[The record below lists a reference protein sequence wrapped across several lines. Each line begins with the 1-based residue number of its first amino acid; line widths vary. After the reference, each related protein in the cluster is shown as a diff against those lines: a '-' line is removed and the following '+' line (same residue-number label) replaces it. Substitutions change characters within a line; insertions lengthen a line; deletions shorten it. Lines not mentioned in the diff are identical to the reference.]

1 MKNLKNN
8 IVLCIDSGHGIQ
20 TETKAKYS
28 PLLGNLQIPS
38 EFCSYNRFRE
48 CRFNRS
54 IAKELVDTLKAYGID
69 ARMVV
74 TEEVQDIS
82 LSTRVAR
89 VNKICDEVGAANVI
103 MVSIHANANGYGTE
117 WNAANGWEIYT
128 TPGKTNSD
136 VLATFIYNR
145 AVKNFPG
152 RKMRPD
158 WIDGDPD
165 KEAKFTVIA
174 GTKCPAVL
182 TENFFYTNQD
192 DLLYLSSD
200 EGRQAIIRTHVEGIL
215 DYINW
220 LENKK

>member
-1 MKNLKNN
+1 MKNLKEK
-8 IVLCIDSGHGIQ
+8 IVVFFDPGHGIQ
-20 TETKAKYS
+20 TELKQKFS
-28 PLLGNLQIPS
+28 PLLGNMDVPVDY
-38 EFCSYNRFRE
+38 CSNGRFRE
-48 CRFNRS
+48 GRFNRS
-54 IAKELVDTLKAYGID
+54 IALELIDTMKAYGID
-69 ARMVV
+69 ARITVP
-74 TEEVQDIS
+74 EEKTDVA

-89 VNKICDEVGAANVI
+89 VNKICNEVGAANVI

-136 VLATFIYNR
+136 ILATFIYNR

-158 WIDGDPD
+158 WSDGDPD

-215 DYINW
+215 DYIDW